1 MSWKKAKKPN
11 SFNLDYRK
19 KTKDP
24 PKNLSPMP
32 RKEGRII
39 IETELSLQQKKKKCL
54 LQRKKNRCNNIR
66 VIAIVY
72 DKCCNKI

>member
-39 IETELSLQQKKKKCL
+39 IETELSLQQKK
-54 LQRKKNRCNNIR
+54 RKKNRCNNIR
-66 VIAIVY
+66 IIAIVY
-72 DKCCNKI
+72 EKCCNKI

>member
-39 IETELSLQQKKKKCL
+39 IETELSLRQKK
-54 LQRKKNRCNNIR
+54 RKKNRCNNIR
-66 VIAIVY
+66 IIAIVY
-72 DKCCNKI
+72 EKCCNKI

>member
-39 IETELSLQQKKKKCL
+39 IETELSLQQKKG
-54 LQRKKNRCNNIR
+54 KKNRCNNIR
-66 VIAIVY
+66 IIAIVY
-72 DKCCNKI
+72 EKCCNKI

>member
-1 MSWKKAKKPN
+1 MSWKKEKKPN

-39 IETELSLQQKKKKCL
+39 IETELSLQQKK
-54 LQRKKNRCNNIR
+54 RKKNRCNNIR
-66 VIAIVY
+66 IIAIVY
-72 DKCCNKI
+72 EKCCNKI

>member
-24 PKNLSPMP
+24 PKNLNPIP
-32 RKEGRII
+32 RKRRKNKNRDQTI
-39 IETELSLQQKKKKCL
+39 TTVKKCL

-72 DKCCNKI
+72 EKCCNKI

>member
-1 MSWKKAKKPN
+1 MSCKKAKKPN

-24 PKNLSPMP
+24 PKNLRPMP

-39 IETELSLQQKKKKCL
+39 IETELSLQQKK
-54 LQRKKNRCNNIR
+54 RKKNRCNNIR
-66 VIAIVY
+66 IIAIVY
-72 DKCCNKI
+72 EKCCNKI

>member
-39 IETELSLQQKKKKCL
+39 IETELSLQQKKNVYYNEKKS
-54 LQRKKNRCNNIR
+54 LQ
-66 VIAIVY
+66 
-72 DKCCNKI
+72 

>member
-1 MSWKKAKKPN
+1 MNWKKEKKPK

-32 RKEGRII
+32 RKEGRIR
-39 IETELSLQQKKKKCL
+39 IETELSL
-54 LQRKKNRCNNIR
+54 
-66 VIAIVY
+66 
-72 DKCCNKI
+72 

>member
-1 MSWKKAKKPN
+1 MSWKKEKKPN

-39 IETELSLQQKKKKCL
+39 IETELSLQQKKKMFITTKKKS
-54 LQRKKNRCNNIR
+54 LQ
-66 VIAIVY
+66 
-72 DKCCNKI
+72 